1 MLDGIAE
8 WGVAAAYDKRPVVD
22 SHTPV
27 VVGAAATPATRPE
40 RQVWPGAGRPAAG
53 PNPLAPPSRGAIT

>member
-27 VVGAAATPATRPE
+27 VVGAAATR
-40 RQVWPGAGRPAAG
+40 
-53 PNPLAPPSRGAIT
+53 